1 MIDFGGLLGLIIFTL
16 SAFTPLKYLF
26 ILKLKE
32 LSTFM
37 EVFKYE
43 IDPKGKFKNHLKLL
57 KLLIT
62 VVLLAH
68 CFACIWIGI
77 G

>member
-1 MIDFGGLLGLIIFTL
+1 
-16 SAFTPLKYLF
+16 
-26 ILKLKE
+26 
-32 LSTFM
+32 M

-57 KLLIT
+57 TLLIT

-68 CFACIWIGI
+68 CFACIWIGV

>member
-1 MIDFGGLLGLIIFTL
+1 MNDFLGLIGLIAFIL
-16 SAFTPLKYLF
+16 SAFTPLKYVF
-26 ILKLKE
+26 VLKIKE
-32 LSTFM
+32 LSHFM

-43 IDPKGKFKNHLKLL
+43 IDPNGRFKNHLKLL
-57 KLLIT
+57 TLLIT